1 LRSQLRAMLRAGAG
15 RDMRIMFP
23 MVSDVSE
30 FDAAKEIVE
39 REKRHLARHGHELP
53 ASLKLGIM
61 IEVPSILWQLDEV
74 LERVDFLSIG
84 SNDLFQYLFAADR
97 DNRRVANRFDPL
109 SPAFLRALRNVVD
122 KGQAAGKPVTLC
134 GEIGGRIIEAMA
146 LIGIGMNGLSMTASS
161 IGPVK
166 AMILALE
173 AKELRKMMDQLIAQS
188 DGSERIREALRSYAE
203 AKGVPL

>member
-1 LRSQLRAMLRAGAG
+1 
-15 RDMRIMFP
+15 
-23 MVSDVSE
+23 
-30 FDAAKEIVE
+30 
-39 REKRHLARHGHELP
+39 
-53 ASLKLGIM
+53 M

-74 LERVDFLSIG
+74 LARVDFLSIG

-109 SPAFLRALRNVVD
+109 APAFLRALKHIVE

-134 GEIGGRIIEAMA
+134 GEIGGRVIEAMA
-146 LIGIGMNGLSMTASS
+146 LIGIGLSGLSMTASS

-173 AKELRKMMDQLIAQS
+173 EKPLRQLMDQLIAQNHGA
-188 DGSERIREALRSYAE
+188 DHIRDALRSYAE